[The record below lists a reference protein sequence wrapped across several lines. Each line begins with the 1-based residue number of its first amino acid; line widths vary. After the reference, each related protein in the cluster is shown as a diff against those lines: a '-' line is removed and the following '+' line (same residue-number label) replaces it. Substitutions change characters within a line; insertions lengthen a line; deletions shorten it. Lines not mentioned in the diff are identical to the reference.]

1 MPGRSSRSK
10 GLRAEREAAAMLPG
24 GRRVPLSGGMGGEWS
39 GDLLDRDGRRY
50 EVKVR
55 ADGFRQIYAWLEV
68 LPGHGVGKVRR
79 TSQAERG
86 TKAAPDVL
94 LLRADKSPWL
104 AVMLLR
110 DWVSLITGTNR
121 DTDTKTAEE

>member
-10 GLRAEREAAAMLPG
+10 GLRAEREAAALLPG

-39 GDLLDRDGRRY
+39 CDLLDRDGRRY

-55 ADGFRQIYAWLEV
+55 ADGFRQIYDWLEV

-79 TSQAERG
+79 SQAAEQG
-86 TKAAPDVL
+86 SKAAPDVL
-94 LLRADKSPWL
+94 LLRADNSPWL
-104 AVMLLR
+104 AVMLLS
-110 DWVSLITGTNR
+110 DWVSVITN
-121 DTDTKTAEE
+121 TKTETAEE